1 MREIKWLQPSKVIL
15 AYSEDSQS
23 LEDVRLNN
31 LEINA
36 LLDAGQAPVHLVF
49 QAVNLKSS
57 PTNIQELKNSLD
69 FLRHPNLGWIISV
82 GSNPILNFVS
92 GIVTNLFK
100 INLRQAKSV
109 EDALELLKTLDK
121 SLVALK

>member
-1 MREIKWLQPSKVIL
+1 MRQIKWLKRTRIIL
-15 AYSEDSQS
+15 AYSEGSQDI
-23 LEDVRLNN
+23 EEVRLNN
-31 LEINA
+31 QEIIA
-36 LLDAGQAPVHLVF
+36 LLDAGRAPVHLVF
-49 QAVNLKSS
+49 QAVDLKSS